1 MTAKRGEGPV
11 PAVDVAKM
19 YVGVKATDAHGN
31 VRFDF
36 AIGWPELSVELV
48 LPQSAFDE
56 FCRHNNVKPMPAGA
70 GEAQSFGEGDK
81 A

>member
-1 MTAKRGEGPV
+1 MNTDSREN
-11 PAVDVAKM
+11 PAPTVDVSRM
-19 YVGVKATDAHGN
+19 YVRVKEVAADGN

-36 AIGWPELSVELV
+36 AISWPELSVELV

-56 FCRHNNVKPMPAGA
+56 FCRHNHVQRMQ
-70 GEAQSFGEGDK
+70 EAEAAAQPFGEGEK